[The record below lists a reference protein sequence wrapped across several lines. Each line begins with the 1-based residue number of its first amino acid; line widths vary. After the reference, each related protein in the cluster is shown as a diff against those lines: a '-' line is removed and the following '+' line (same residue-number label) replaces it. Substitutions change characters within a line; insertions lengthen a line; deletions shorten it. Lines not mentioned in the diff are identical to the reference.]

1 VNIEIWYDLICP
13 WCYLGKRRLES
24 VLVDF
29 AGEVTMTFRAYQLDP
44 APAAAGALAG
54 ARAGA
59 EAEAPVPAG
68 AEDPVLADAD
78 AGADAAA
85 PVPAG
90 APVLAPLPVKQ
101 AMAAKV
107 GGPEQAEQM
116 LGHVTAIARGEGL
129 AIDYDR
135 AVAANT
141 FDAHRLVAWA
151 AAQELQINMIE
162 TLQRAHFVDG
172 VDLGSPAELA
182 RLAGSIGLD
191 EQAALAYLAT
201 QAGTDAVNADLAEAR
216 ELDITS
222 VPTFVIDRKYVVQ
235 GAQEPAA
242 LRSALEEIARRE
254 AVDAAR

>member
-1 VNIEIWYDLICP
+1 VNIEIWYDLVCP

-29 AGEVTMTFRAYQLDP
+29 TGEVAVTFRAYQLDP
-44 APAAAGALAG
+44 ALV
-54 ARAGA
+54 
-59 EAEAPVPAG
+59 PVP
-68 AEDPVLADAD
+68 
-78 AGADAAA
+78 
-85 PVPAG
+85 
-90 APVLAPLPVKQ
+90 LPIKQ

-107 GGPEQAEQM
+107 GGPEVAEQM
-116 LGHVTAIARGEGL
+116 LAHVTTIARGEGL

-135 AVAANT
+135 AIAANT
-141 FDAHRLVAWA
+141 FDAHRLVSWA
-151 AAQELQINMIE
+151 AAQELQLNMIE
-162 TLQRAHFVDG
+162 TLQRAHFADG

-191 EQAALAYLAT
+191 EQAALAYLASP
-201 QAGTDAVNADLAEAR
+201 AGTDSVNADLAEAR

-254 AVDAAR
+254 AVNATR